1 MNVTLPA
8 TELKKLVKKLSAVQS
23 ENISLGNGFA
33 LATDGDTGV
42 SVVYPFLDPPISIN
56 SRLFSTTCNKLTK
69 DVILVS
75 DKSLVIK
82 SNKFKAELPIDFN
95 PVVPPPVSSL
105 SELEIESTELS
116 KLLTFAGQVTNEKVT
131 YDHTGNVRIQY
142 LGGVVS
148 VVGTDN
154 LRIAN
159 DFVSLKPELGLTLS
173 SGTKEI
179 IIPTKVIRVI
189 KELEGVIDISQSQSA
204 IFFQAGGTTVYTRKS
219 SKKFPDIGKV
229 IPKSYKLVAEINVQE
244 LTEVLNRVS
253 PTIDPDTDSKVL
265 LSFQNDVL
273 KLQSGN
279 QLIGQIEDELQINP
293 IFPDAFE
300 EPYHIS
306 IGVNARFLNQFLTN
320 VKECDTILFKCNES
334 GKPFFMQTGNKSI
347 LMAGIKI

>member
-33 LATDGDTGV
+33 LATDGDIGV
-42 SVVYPFLDPPISIN
+42 SVVYPFLDAPISVN

-69 DVILVS
+69 DVVLIS

-82 SNKFKAELPIDFN
+82 SNKFKAELPIDFS

-131 YDHTGNVRIQY
+131 YDHTGSIQFSADS
-142 LGGVVS
+142 LGVV
-148 VVGTDN
+148 VQATDN
-154 LRIAN
+154 LRVAVITDKVKYPN
-159 DFVSLKPELGLTLS
+159 FDPIL
-173 SGTKEI
+173 
-179 IIPTKVIRVI
+179 IPTKVIRVI
-189 KELEGVIDISQSQSA
+189 KELEGMVSISQTDSA
-204 IFFQAGGTTVYTRKS
+204 IFFQAGDTTIYTRKS
-219 SKKFPDIGKV
+219 TKKFPDIGKV
-229 IPKSYKLVAEINVQE
+229 ISKSYKLIAEINIQE

-300 EPYHIS
+300 EPYHVA

-320 VKECDTILFKCNES
+320 VKECGTILFKCNES

>member
-8 TELKKLVKKLSAVQS
+8 VELKKLVKKLSAVQS

-42 SVVYPFLDPPISIN
+42 SVVYPFLDPPISVN

-69 DVILVS
+69 DVVLIS

-82 SNKFKAELPIDFN
+82 SNKFKAELPIDFS
-95 PVVPPPVSSL
+95 PVVPPPISSL

-131 YDHTGNVRIQY
+131 YDHTGSIQFSADS
-142 LGGVVS
+142 LGVV
-148 VVGTDN
+148 VQATDN
-154 LRIAN
+154 LRVAVITDKIKYPN
-159 DFVSLKPELGLTLS
+159 FDPIL
-173 SGTKEI
+173 
-179 IIPTKVIRVI
+179 IPTKVIRVI
-189 KELEGVIDISQSQSA
+189 KELEGMVSISQNQSA

-229 IPKSYKLVAEINVQE
+229 IPKSYKLIAEINVQE

-300 EPYHIS
+300 EPYYAS

-320 VKECDTILFKCNES
+320 VKEYDTILFKCNES
-334 GKPFFMQTGNKSI
+334 GKPFFMQIGNKSI